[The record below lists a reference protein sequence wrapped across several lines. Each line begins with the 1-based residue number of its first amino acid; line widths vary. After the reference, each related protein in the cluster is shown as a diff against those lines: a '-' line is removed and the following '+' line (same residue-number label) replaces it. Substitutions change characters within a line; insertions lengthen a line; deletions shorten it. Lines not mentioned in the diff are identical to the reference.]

1 MHQETELKPLFRS
14 QDLSRFRK
22 LSLIGK
28 RAEGRPL
35 LSFIDEITALS
46 DL

>member
-14 QDLSRFRK
+14 QDLSRIRR
-22 LSLIGK
+22 LSLIGE
-28 RAEGRPL
+28 RAEDRPL
-35 LSFIDEITALS
+35 LSFIDEIAALS